1 MTATPVSNVP
11 SATLRGSPRKG
22 LAAWSWLDAVLLL
35 AVLAVLGYFA
45 WKAAT
50 VFKYKWDW
58 STIWPFIYRFATATG
73 RWVPN
78 LLVEGFLT
86 TIRLAV
92 WGILFA
98 GILGTLTGLVRK
110 SNRLFFRLLGGSYV
124 MLIRSILPVV
134 SVFVFVFFIAS
145 QIMPKIALGDS
156 VGRKPCAMCCLRW
169 RGSSYS

>member
-22 LAAWSWLDAVLLL
+22 LAAWSCLDAVLLL

-73 RWVPN
+73 RWW
-78 LLVEGFLT
+78 L
-86 TIRLAV
+86 
-92 WGILFA
+92 
-98 GILGTLTGLVRK
+98 
-110 SNRLFFRLLGGSYV
+110 
-124 MLIRSILPVV
+124 RSISLSRFVIARTSQARFPEVV
-134 SVFVFVFFIAS
+134 SR
-145 QIMPKIALGDS
+145 PK
-156 VGRKPCAMCCLRW
+156 VW
-169 RGSSYS
+169 R